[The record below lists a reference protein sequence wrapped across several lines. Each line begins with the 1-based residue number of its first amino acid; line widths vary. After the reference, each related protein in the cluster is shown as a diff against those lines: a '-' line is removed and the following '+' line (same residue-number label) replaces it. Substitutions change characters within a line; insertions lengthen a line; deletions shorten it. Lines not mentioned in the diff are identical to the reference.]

1 MGGQLEGLIHLEKGN
16 WTGYIGF
23 GVISSIF
30 CGHGVAEKEYVEL
43 EGKEPEKELFCRVKG
58 KKTKVFLGKTRPPT
72 HTPLKNPGITVSLS
86 LLSCNC
92 HTATHG
98 LRPSPHLTGS

>member
-1 MGGQLEGLIHLEKGN
+1 MSGRCLQGIKVGGQLEGLIHLEKGI

-43 EGKEPEKELFCRVKG
+43 EGKEPEKELFCRVKRKIRRLFCHKG
-58 KKTKVFLGKTRPPT
+58 K
-72 HTPLKNPGITVSLS
+72 
-86 LLSCNC
+86 
-92 HTATHG
+92 
-98 LRPSPHLTGS
+98 